1 MGYMDFGGM
10 RGLTRDFAEVLWG
23 KKMRGWEGA
32 EPTSQNRDVGHPA
45 LARQTPLRMT
55 NRRGTDRDS
64 EPSAQNDE
72 QKQMRGFFATLR
84 MTVFTTQPQVL
95 RLDVSRLAQDDD
107 EEEESHSSR

>member
-1 MGYMDFGGM
+1 MRICWDF
-10 RGLTRDFAEVLWG
+10 WG

-72 QKQMRGFFATLR
+72 QKQMRGFFAALR
-84 MTVFTTQPQVL
+84 MTNRGKGQYGDSGFARMTARWVAGKGPGLKPFASIG
-95 RLDVSRLAQDDD
+95 RSWG
-107 EEEESHSSR
+107 